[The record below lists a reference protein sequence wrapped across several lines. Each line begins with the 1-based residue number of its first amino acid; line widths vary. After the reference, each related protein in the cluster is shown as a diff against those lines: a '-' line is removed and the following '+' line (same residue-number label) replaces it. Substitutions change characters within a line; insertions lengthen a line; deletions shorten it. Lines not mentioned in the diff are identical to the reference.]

1 MHSGFLQILSFMLK
15 VVFFHFLIVSFD
27 PQKLVLLISKY
38 SSFFSFVG
46 FVVGVISKSPLSNQS
61 HEYLPWVFF

>member
-27 PQKLVLLISKY
+27 PRKLFY
-38 SSFFSFVG
+38 
-46 FVVGVISKSPLSNQS
+46 
-61 HEYLPWVFF
+61 